1 MATPIFA
8 AIASVAE
15 LGSIASFGLS
25 VAGAYLDSLIV
36 QALVG
41 GVDQEGQRV
50 DEFRATKSEYGIPIP
65 ICYGPNNR
73 VPGNIIWTSGIT
85 ETKRVKKSGGNVF
98 GGSSKIT
105 TYNYS
110 GALAVA
116 ISARQISR
124 VTRIWANNRIIFES
138 QESDGSVPAPVL
150 HPKFTQ
156 AVIALDDH
164 FDIFASVA
172 ERDTFLSDVATDP
185 PPTYESTSEGGTN
198 YISSWV
204 PDEIRDGI
212 RNVSAE
218 WASIVDQY
226 EAGVALNNTYFPYTL
241 PPGSETEIEG
251 DTELQVTLNTNLA
264 NATIFLGNYPR
275 VEISSSHVSVA
286 ENITVYPGTNT
297 QTPDPTMEEVQGVG
311 NVPAYRGIAYVVIKD
326 IDFTTEFRNSVPNF
340 EFEIEADTSLAVSA
354 LVDDLCERA
363 GLTERSLLFDSS
375 TINGFAIHKN
385 SPLSS
390 LLPMLEARYQFHS
403 VQQNGDIRFIPRP
416 SGMLGSLSTDLL
428 GAHSMDS
435 ARPSNGPIIYSMVP
449 KFESP
454 NRVMVRY
461 IDIDRE
467 YQSNTQ
473 YAFRPVGGG
482 DNDYVVDIPLAMTSD
497 EARLVAE
504 QVGKDMWSRKWSVSF
519 SMSQRYSAL
528 LAGQTV
534 GVPFDDEMFP
544 VLITNITRGRNGIL
558 EVTGEFEDVSVGTIV
573 VEGETSSYTGT
584 KIINGSTSIL
594 AMLDAPLIVT
604 EDDDGGIYWAACG
617 TGSSWGGCD
626 ILYSDGD
633 SDYFEI
639 ADSNTEAA
647 MGDVST
653 ALPSGPTVTWDR
665 TNTITVELYSEAVT
679 LSSATET
686 EVLNGANLIWLGASD
701 GSRGEMIQFVN
712 ATFVS
717 GTTYTLSTLL
727 RGRYGT
733 EHEVDNHGDNEL
745 MVVMDSSSVGS
756 VSFGRSD
763 WDETYTYAAS
773 SSFTVDVYD
782 DVVPAT
788 NTGIRSKPLSPV
800 HVHGSRDASN
810 NLTVTWK
817 RRVRGEVNGLGEGSE
832 PINEETEA
840 YEIDITGPGGV
851 VLRTISATSETITY
865 NGSDQF
871 SDGLTPGD
879 PVDLRVYQIS
889 ATKGRGYPAMA
900 TV

>member
-8 AIASVAE
+8 AIASAAE
-15 LGSIASFGLS
+15 LGAIASFGLS

-41 GVDQEGQRV
+41 GTDQEGQRV

-65 ICYGPNNR
+65 LCYGPSNR
-73 VPGNIIWTSGIT
+73 VPGNIIWTSGVV
-85 ETKRVKKSGGNVF
+85 ETRRRKKVGGNVF
-98 GGSSKIT
+98 GGSSKVT

-110 GALAVA
+110 GDFAIAV
-116 ISARQISR
+116 SARQISR
-124 VTRIWANNRIIFES
+124 VTRIWANNRIVFES
-138 QESDGSVPAPVL
+138 QDASGSVPAPVF
-150 HPKFTQ
+150 HPKFTE

-172 ERDTFLSDVATDP
+172 ARNTFLADVATDP
-185 PPTYESTSEGGTN
+185 PPTFEATAEGGTS

-212 RNVSAE
+212 RGVSAE
-218 WASIVDQY
+218 WAAIVDQY

-241 PPGSETEIEG
+241 PPGSDTVIQG
-251 DTELQVTLNTNLA
+251 DTELQVTLGTNRA
-264 NATIFLGNYPR
+264 NANIFLGYYPR
-275 VEISSSHVSVA
+275 VTIASSHISVA
-286 ENITVYPGTNT
+286 DNITVYPGTTT
-297 QTPDPTMEEVQGVG
+297 QTADPTMEAALGVG
-311 NVPAYRGIAYVVIKD
+311 NVPAYRGIAYVLFQNLD
-326 IDFTTEFRNSVPNF
+326 LTTEFRNAVPNF
-340 EFEIEADTSLAVSA
+340 EFEIEADTSLAVST
-354 LVDDLCERA
+354 LIDDLCERA
-363 GLTERSLLFDSS
+363 GVTERSLLFDTSAV
-375 TINGFAIHKN
+375 NGFAVHKN
-385 SPLSS
+385 APLSS

-403 VQQNGDIRFIPRP
+403 VQQNGDIRFIRRP
-416 SGMLGSLSTDLL
+416 TGMSGSLSTDVL
-428 GAHSMDS
+428 GAHS
-435 ARPSNGPIIYSMVP
+435 AGGGGPSNGPITYTIVP
-449 KFESP
+449 KYESP
-454 NRVMVRY
+454 NRVLVRY
-461 IDIDRE
+461 IDTGRE

-473 YAFRPVGGG
+473 YAFRAVGGG
-482 DNDYVVDIPLAMTSD
+482 DNDYVVDVPLAMTSD

-504 QVGKDMWSRKWSVSF
+504 QVGKDMWSRKWAVAFSVS
-519 SMSQRYSAL
+519 QKHAAL
-528 LAGQTV
+528 VAGQTI
-534 GVPFDDEMFP
+534 GIPFDDEMFP
-544 VLITNITRGRNGIL
+544 VLITSIARGRNGVL
-558 EVTGEFEDVSVGTIV
+558 EVTAEFEDVSVGTIV
-573 VEGETSSYTGT
+573 VDGESSDYTGT
-584 KIINGSTSIL
+584 EIINGSTSIL

-665 TNTITVELYSEAVT
+665 TNTITVELYSEAVS

-686 EVLNGANLIWLGASD
+686 EVLNGANLLWLGASD

-733 EHEVDNHGDNEL
+733 EHEVGIHGADEL
-745 MVVMDSSSVGS
+745 LVVMDSSAVGS
-756 VSFGRSD
+756 ASFGRSD
-763 WDETYTYAAS
+763 WDETYLYVAS
-773 SSFTVDVYD
+773 ASYDTAIYD

-810 NLTVTWK
+810 NLTITWK

-832 PINEETEA
+832 PLNEETEA
-840 YEIDITGPGGV
+840 YEVDITGAGGAV
-851 VLRTISATSETITY
+851 IRTVSATSETITY
-865 NGSDQF
+865 SGSDQF

-879 PVDLRVYQIS
+879 PVDVSVYQIS
-889 ATKGRGYPAMA
+889 ATKGRGYPARA